1 MVIVITD
8 GYTLNPG
15 DLSWDAF
22 KQIGE
27 VKYYDRT
34 GAGDITERCREA
46 TIIITNKTPLSAEAI
61 EAASK
66 LKVIAVTATGYNIID
81 TSAAKQKGIIVCN
94 VPEYGTDSVAQ
105 HTIALLLELTN
116 STGIHSQSVLKGE
129 WEKSIDW
136 SYTKKPVTELSGKT
150 IGIVGFGRIGRRVA
164 EISKAFGMKVIAV
177 TKHPFTK
184 TEGGDKKY
192 FVDNL
197 YGIDK
202 LSEVIQRA
210 DFTSIHTPLNKE
222 TENMIGS
229 TELDL
234 MKRSSYLI
242 NVARAQVV
250 KKDALLKSLKDG
262 KIAGAAFDVFW
273 KEPVDSKDELLKLD
287 NFLLTPHIAG
297 WTHEAIYSITDI
309 IFINIERVLRGQ
321 LPLTLVNKVDDNL

>member
-1 MVIVITD
+1 MIQN
-8 GYTLNPG
+8 LE
-15 DLSWDAF
+15 F
-22 KQIGE
+22 KQQIARKAESSNIHIEFIDYNESLLPQVQDTDILINSFDKIDKSFIDSCPNLKLVQQSGIG
-27 VKYYDRT
+27 VD
-34 GAGDITERCREA
+34 GIDIDYC
-46 TIIITNKTPLSAEAI
+46 
-61 EAASK
+61 SK
-66 LKVIAVTATGYNIID
+66 
-81 TSAAKQKGIIVCN
+81 KGIYVSN
-94 VPEYGTDSVAQ
+94 VPMANAISVAE
-105 HTIALLLELTN
+105 HTFLLMLYLVKNIKINLFDSQTNTSSFIRRQQDRMGSELLGKTLLIIGLGV
-116 STGIHSQSVLKGE
+116 TGIE
-129 WEKSIDW
+129 
-136 SYTKKPVTELSGKT
+136 
-150 IGIVGFGRIGRRVA
+150 VA
-164 EISKAFGMKVIAV
+164 KRAKAFGMKVIAV

-210 DFTSIHTPLNKE
+210 DLTSIHTPLNKE

-250 KKDALLKSLKDG
+250 NKDALLKSLKDG

-273 KEPVDSKDELLKLD
+273 KEPVDPKDELLQLN
-287 NFLLTPHIAG
+287 NFLLTQHIAG
-297 WTHEAIYSITDI
+297 WTHEAIDSISDI

-321 LPLTLVNKVDDNL
+321 LPLTLVNKVDENL

>member
-1 MVIVITD
+1 MIQNLEFRQQIAKKAEKSNIRIEFINYNESLIPQVQNADILINSFDKIDKSFIDSCPNLKLVQQSGIGVD
-8 GYTLNPG
+8 G
-15 DLSWDAF
+15 
-22 KQIGE
+22 I
-27 VKYYDRT
+27 
-34 GAGDITERCREA
+34 DIDYCSR
-46 TIIITNKTPLSAEAI
+46 
-61 EAASK
+61 
-66 LKVIAVTATGYNIID
+66 
-81 TSAAKQKGIIVCN
+81 KGIYVAN
-94 VPEYGTDSVAQ
+94 VPMANAISVAE
-105 HTIALLLELTN
+105 HTFLLMLYLVKNIKINLFDSQANTSSFVRRQQDRMGSELLGKTLLIIGLGV
-116 STGIHSQSVLKGE
+116 TGIE
-129 WEKSIDW
+129 
-136 SYTKKPVTELSGKT
+136 
-150 IGIVGFGRIGRRVA
+150 VA
-164 EISKAFGMKVIAV
+164 KRAKAFGMKVIAV

-197 YGIDK
+197 YGMDK
-202 LSEVIQRA
+202 LSEAIQRA

-273 KEPVDSKDELLKLD
+273 KEPVDPKDELLQLN

-297 WTHEAIYSITDI
+297 WTHEAIDSISDI
-309 IFINIERVLRGQ
+309 IFINIERVMRGQ
-321 LPLTLVNKVDDNL
+321 LPLTLVNKVNDSL

>member
-1 MVIVITD
+1 MIQN
-8 GYTLNPG
+8 LE
-15 DLSWDAF
+15 F
-22 KQIGE
+22 KQQIARKAEKSNIRIEFIDYDESLTPQIHDSDILINSFDKIDKSFIDSCPQLKLVQQSGIG
-27 VKYYDRT
+27 VD
-34 GAGDITERCREA
+34 GIDIDYCSR
-46 TIIITNKTPLSAEAI
+46 
-61 EAASK
+61 
-66 LKVIAVTATGYNIID
+66 
-81 TSAAKQKGIIVCN
+81 KGIYVAN
-94 VPEYGTDSVAQ
+94 VPMANAISVAE
-105 HTIALLLELTN
+105 HTFLLMLYLVKNIKINLFDSQANTSSFVRRQQDRMGSELLGKTLLIIGLGV
-116 STGIHSQSVLKGE
+116 TGIE
-129 WEKSIDW
+129 
-136 SYTKKPVTELSGKT
+136 
-150 IGIVGFGRIGRRVA
+150 VA
-164 EISKAFGMKVIAV
+164 KRAKAFGMKVIAV

-197 YGIDK
+197 YGMDK
-202 LSEVIQRA
+202 LSEAIQRA

-250 KKDALLKSLKDG
+250 NKDALLKSLKEG
-262 KIAGAAFDVFW
+262 NIAGAAFDVFW

-297 WTHEAIYSITDI
+297 WTHEAIDSITDI